1 MKNIRKSSLVVTFVI
16 SFRVFGLPVQKA
28 ERRRRG
34 SFSVPTSDSRPSFF
48 FFLFTDAN
56 SLRLARLHSI
66 KYHFFAAGICQS
78 LFMPP
83 CPSSFC
89 SRPHYNH
96 CTELRERETRTRS
109 AKNTGWIRMKNTAN
123 VQLRFH
129 TECISYARS
138 NENSVYFF
146 DNNTLCLH
154 LPLAFFCL
162 QGRRAEG
169 RGGGGTKKS
178 LFFLP

>member
-1 MKNIRKSSLVVTFVI
+1 MKNIRKSALVVTFVI

-28 ERRRRG
+28 VRRRRG
-34 SFSVPTSDSRPSFF
+34 SFSVPTSDSRPS

>member
-1 MKNIRKSSLVVTFVI
+1 MLSPSGFLDFRFKKLCGEEGGVFPFQPVTHGHPFFFVHRCEFI
-16 SFRVFGLPVQKA
+16 KA
-28 ERRRRG
+28 
-34 SFSVPTSDSRPSFF
+34 RPFTLHKVSFF
-48 FFLFTDAN
+48 CRRNMSKLIYA
-56 SLRLARLHSI
+56 
-66 KYHFFAAGICQS
+66 
-78 LFMPP
+78 P
-83 CPSSFC
+83 CPSTFC

-129 TECISYARS
+129 TECTSYTRS

-154 LPLAFFCL
+154 LPLAFFACNGG
-162 QGRRAEG
+162 GRREEEG
-169 RGGGGTKKS
+169 VGRTKKS
-178 LFFLP
+178 LFLFLPSASPVLIAL